1 MLFQNIHRLS
11 IASGNIRERSIIINR
26 AQDIVTISA
35 IYSRRFYGS
44 ETFDCKK
51 ADTSESKKAKPKV
64 PPLPDPC
71 ADKIC
76 NRKIRKKSFWRRLL
90 EPVEDPPL
98 PPKECCRAKPQVTC
112 DPDLSEFGGKAYRT
126 CGSAYIIQKDILPV
140 EDCEEDKESK
150 ILKKM
155 EVDLDFKNVVTDDPL
170 KESKI
175 LKKMEVDLDFKNV
188 VTDDPLPKF
197 KSAELR
203 LLELSD
209 NKLHAAYK
217 KYNTVMKKH
226 IEQKK
231 MKLYKTVAWPID
243 MHEIPARFNINKT
256 LLEKKNLEY
265 VEFKRMAD
273 RYARDTGAL
282 QHQQDAVGK
291 EELGVRR
298 IQEDR
303 TAQAANREDRRDA
316 EECQTDSGAKNN
328 DDDGSRSRRIGCQ
341 GCCKHRTAK
350 GSSFRYFTASG
361 NKILKRQLKM

>member
-1 MLFQNIHRLS
+1 MF
-11 IASGNIRERSIIINR
+11 
-26 AQDIVTISA
+26 
-35 IYSRRFYGS
+35 
-44 ETFDCKK
+44 
-51 ADTSESKKAKPKV
+51 
-64 PPLPDPC
+64 
-71 ADKIC
+71 
-76 NRKIRKKSFWRRLL
+76 
-90 EPVEDPPL
+90 VE
-98 PPKECCRAKPQVTC
+98 VTC

-140 EDCEEDKESK
+140 EDCEED
-150 ILKKM
+150 
-155 EVDLDFKNVVTDDPL
+155 

-265 VEFKRMAD
+265 VEFKRI
-273 RYARDTGAL
+273 
-282 QHQQDAVGK
+282 
-291 EELGVRR
+291 EPP
-298 IQEDR
+298 
-303 TAQAANREDRRDA
+303 
-316 EECQTDSGAKNN
+316 
-328 DDDGSRSRRIGCQ
+328 
-341 GCCKHRTAK
+341 
-350 GSSFRYFTASG
+350 
-361 NKILKRQLKM
+361 RQLIERIVEMQRNARPTLERKTTTTTEVVVDESAAKDVVNIEPQKGAVFDTLQQVETKF